1 MRGCSRVLVTGG
13 AGFIGS
19 HTVDRLLVEG
29 FDVVV
34 LDNLCS
40 GELEN
45 VKQHLRSES
54 FRIVRGDVRDSR
66 LVGELVGGVDGV
78 LHLAALVSVPESF
91 RDPVLFNDVN
101 VDGTLNLLRACV
113 DFGIR
118 RFVYVSS
125 CAVYG
130 EAEVLPIKEDCP
142 LRPLSPYAI
151 SKLAAENY
159 LRVFHENFG
168 LETVCLRYFNV
179 YGPRQAESEYS
190 GVITRYL
197 KNLRENRSLV
207 IFGDGK
213 QTRDF
218 VHVQDV
224 VEANTLALKS
234 RGIAGETFNIGTGLA
249 TTINQLANTLLE
261 VTNKTR
267 LELKHSES
275 RKGDIKRSVADI
287 SKARDK
293 LHYAPKTSLRDGLME
308 LFENSIK
315 R

>member
-1 MRGCSRVLVTGG
+1 VTGG

-130 EAEVLPIKEDCP
+130 NLKFCP
-142 LRPLSPYAI
+142 
-151 SKLAAENY
+151 
-159 LRVFHENFG
+159 
-168 LETVCLRYFNV
+168 
-179 YGPRQAESEYS
+179 
-190 GVITRYL
+190 
-197 KNLRENRSLV
+197 
-207 IFGDGK
+207 
-213 QTRDF
+213 
-218 VHVQDV
+218 
-224 VEANTLALKS
+224 
-234 RGIAGETFNIGTGLA
+234 
-249 TTINQLANTLLE
+249 
-261 VTNKTR
+261 
-267 LELKHSES
+267 
-275 RKGDIKRSVADI
+275 
-287 SKARDK
+287 
-293 LHYAPKTSLRDGLME
+293 
-308 LFENSIK
+308 
-315 R
+315 